1 MASRGVID
9 LYVSGMSIPQVSSIT
24 GLSQSTIRHHCKKAG
39 ILRSRADG
47 VRKAAEEGRL
57 GQNKG
62 KKRTFSEKWKRNIS
76 AGKFK
81 HADENARGYRI
92 TGAGYK
98 EFTRGE
104 HKGRSEHVVI
114 MESLIGRR
122 IKRSEHVHHKDRNK
136 LNNHPSNLQLLTIS
150 EHAALHRKEDAA
162 AGITRRRNKNGT
174 WN

>member
-1 MASRGVID
+1 MASKGVTD
-9 LYVSGMSIPQVSSIT
+9 LYASGMSIPQVASIT
-24 GLSQSTIRHHCKKAG
+24 GLPLSTVRNQCKKAG

-57 GQNKG
+57 GKSKG

-76 AGKFK
+76 AGRLR

-92 TGAGYK
+92 NSAGYK

-114 MESLIGRR
+114 MESIIGRR
-122 IKRSEHVHHKDRNK
+122 IERNEHVHHKDRNK